1 MPHRRRIL
9 LVEGSGR
16 GFLTQYAHA
25 LATGLSELGHEV
37 RMVSGQRD
45 ELASWPVV
53 FDKRACFVGGLR
65 GWSNVARQVREFRPH
80 VVHLQWVDNPI
91 AALALVLWLKRL
103 GVGAVY
109 TPHNLLPHRWR
120 WLSIPGFR
128 ALFHTVDRV
137 VARDDKIAWGLEE
150 ILALPPARIVNL
162 PGSPNF
168 MACPD
173 KPRMPLP
180 ELAGKR
186 ADEFRVL
193 FFGHGSGRKGLSDFL
208 ASLPRQ
214 SWPQRFHFIVAGEGV
229 ARGIDREAL
238 HKASKTCRLTV
249 INRYIAPEC
258 VAGLFEGAD
267 LMVMPYVKRCKSPL
281 LDLAAA
287 FTLPVLRSDR
297 VEGAHFIEG
306 VHGFTQSASDASSM
320 RCAIIQ
326 IHQNPGRLAR
336 ARAAMQGEETLP
348 MSVRRLAH
356 GHSLLYSRLARV
368 GAVQAQTD
376 TKTQRLK
383 V

>member
-1 MPHRRRIL
+1 MSHRRRIL

-25 LATGLSELGHEV
+25 LAAGLTDLGHVV

-45 ELASWPVV
+45 ELANWPIG
-53 FDKRACFVGGLR
+53 FDKQACFSGGLR
-65 GWSNVARQVREFRPH
+65 GWWNVARQVRDFRPD
-80 VVHLQWVDNPI
+80 VVHLQWVDNPV

-103 GVGAVY
+103 GIGTIY

-120 WLSIPGFR
+120 WLSTPGFR

-150 ILALPPARIVNL
+150 ILALPSARIVNL

-173 KPRMPLP
+173 KPRLPLP
-180 ELAGKR
+180 ELASKQTG
-186 ADEFRVL
+186 EFRVL

-208 ASLPRQ
+208 ASLPQ
-214 SWPQRFHFIVAGEGV
+214 QDWPQGFHFIVAGEGV
-229 ARGIDREAL
+229 ARGIDRQAIES
-238 HKASKTCRLTV
+238 ASRTCRLTV
-249 INRYIAPEC
+249 INRYIAPEY
-258 VAGLFEGAD
+258 VAGLFENSD

-297 VEGAHFIEG
+297 VEGARFIEG
-306 VHGFTQSASDASSM
+306 IHGFTEATLLSGQM
-320 RCAIIQ
+320 RAEILRLYK
-326 IHQNPGRLAR
+326 NPGRLTQ
-336 ARAAMQGEETLP
+336 ARAAMQAGETLP
-348 MSVRRLAH
+348 MSVRRLAD
-356 GHSLLYSRLARV
+356 GHSLLYSKLNRIAM
-368 GAVQAQTD
+368 GQTPASAG
-376 TKTQRLK
+376 TQRVNL
-383 V
+383 